1 MSSKV
6 FNVIHKCRYIVSEHL
21 LRITGSILWGPS
33 LYTDTTFIFI
43 TSIYILDQ
51 LQIIKKE
58 RKKAK
63 QILSICA
70 KGGQTSLH
78 RLHIGVRAFYKRL
91 LVRSLMTNV
100 QSTSLLT
107 V

>member
-1 MSSKV
+1 MGA
-6 FNVIHKCRYIVSEHL
+6 E
-21 LRITGSILWGPS
+21 P
-33 LYTDTTFIFI
+33 LYWYNFYFYYFD
-43 TSIYILDQ
+43 IYTWSASNY
-51 LQIIKKE
+51 KKD

>member
-58 RKKAK
+58 RKKTK

-70 KGGQTSLH
+70 KGTRSDFVCTVY
-78 RLHIGVRAFYKRL
+78 I
-91 LVRSLMTNV
+91 LVLGL
-100 QSTSLLT
+100 STKGF
-107 V
+107 